1 MVDADQQGR
10 RMIITGA
17 SGGLGLAA
25 AKALAARGAVVVLA
39 VRSPERGRT
48 AIDRI
53 RTEVPDAQL
62 ELGELDLS
70 ELASVRRFAD
80 DQLARGPLQV
90 LINNAGISNVPKRTF
105 TADGFELQAA
115 TNVLGHFALTG
126 LLMAALLAGG
136 DSRVVSVS
144 SLVARAA
151 PRVDFDFNERG
162 IYQAGLAYAQTKLAC
177 GIFALELDRLL
188 KAANRQTMSMLS
200 HPGWSATDL
209 FARQTDPLNRVINYF
224 TAALATPATEGADCE
239 VYAATAPELTGGEYI
254 GPRWVSR
261 GTPWIIQPRKLM
273 ADAEIGRRWWRAAE
287 RRTGVSF
294 DLA

>member
-17 SGGLGLAA
+17 SAGLGLATA
-25 AKALAARGAVVVLA
+25 RALAARGAEVVLA
-39 VRSPERGRT
+39 VRNPDRGR
-48 AIDRI
+48 AAVDRI
-53 RTEVPDAQL
+53 RADVADARLEVA
-62 ELGELDLS
+62 ELDLA

-80 DQLARGPLQV
+80 DQLSRGPLHV
-90 LINNAGISNVPKRTF
+90 LINNAGISNVSRRTF

-126 LLMAALLAGG
+126 LLLPALLAGG
-136 DSRVVSVS
+136 DARVVSVS
-144 SLVARAA
+144 SLVARAV
-151 PRVDFDFNERG
+151 PWVDFEFNEG
-162 IYQAGLAYAQTKLAC
+162 GLYQGGFAYAQTKLAC
-177 GIFALELDRLL
+177 GIFALELDRRF
-188 KAANRQTMSMLS
+188 KAANRQPMSVLA

-209 FARQTDPLNRVINYF
+209 FARQADPVNRMINYF
-224 TAALATPATEGADCE
+224 TGALATPAAEGADCQ

-261 GTPWIIQPRKLM
+261 GEPWIILPRRLM
-273 ADAEIGRRWWRAAE
+273 ADPEVGRRWWQAAV

-294 DLA
+294 DLD